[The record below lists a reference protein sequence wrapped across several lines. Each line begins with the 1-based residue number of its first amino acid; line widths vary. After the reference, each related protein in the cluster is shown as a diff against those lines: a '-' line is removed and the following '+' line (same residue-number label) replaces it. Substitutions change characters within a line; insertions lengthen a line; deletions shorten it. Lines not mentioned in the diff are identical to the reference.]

1 MICSPGLS
9 MSLVIKTYPVQLPPM
24 SIEIIILSLFFLT
37 LAGIALF
44 YRKSTLDKL
53 EPLPGEKVLWE
64 ESGVDVTQVGAPR
77 TAFFHS
83 CVVRLTDRRVIIA
96 QKVPLTRKT
105 HYLRAVIDHSSPN
118 PDTDL
123 GATLRRGYLSF
134 SVGENEIELSP
145 APRGLTV
152 NIYIPH
158 STLTRRQHLEFTLR
172 HGDEYYRLF
181 GK

>member
-1 MICSPGLS
+1 
-9 MSLVIKTYPVQLPPM
+9 M
-24 SIEIIILSLFFLT
+24 SIEIIILCVFFLT

-53 EPLPGEKVLWE
+53 APLPGETVLWE

-105 HYLRAVIDHSSPN
+105 HYLRAVIEHSSAN

-123 GATLRRGYLSF
+123 GSTLRRGYLTF

-145 APRGLTV
+145 TGSGLTV
-152 NIYIPH
+152 KIYIPH
-158 STLTRRQHLEFTLR
+158 STLTRHQRLEFTLR

-181 GK
+181 GNDG